1 MVDKYAAKEYVSKK
15 IGETH
20 IIPTLGVWKRF
31 KDIDF
36 DKLPKQF
43 VLKCTHDSGGMV
55 IMRDKNKMDKAQAD
69 KKLSACL
76 KSNFYYPARE
86 CPY

>member
-1 MVDKYAAKEYVSKK
+1 MSRYKEDIKQKAWKVSY
-15 IGETH
+15 
-20 IIPTLGVWKRF
+20 VWKRF

-55 IMRDKNKMDKAQAD
+55 IVRDKNKMDKAQAD

-76 KSNFYYPARE
+76 KSNFYSHKH
-86 CPY
+86 